1 MAETAHR
8 PAVLFYG
15 DDFTGASD
23 ALATAAQGGWRSL
36 MFLRVPDDAL
46 LARAGPLD
54 CIGIAGAAR
63 AMAPAEMRAA
73 LAPVAALAQRLRPQL
88 LHYKVCSTFDS
99 APAVGNIAVAVA
111 CLHGAVP
118 SPGVVIVGGQPS
130 LRRYCL
136 FGQLFASTA
145 DGDVARIDRHPTMSR
160 HPVTPMGEAD
170 LRRHLAQLGLTG
182 LSLLPWTQL
191 EGDASA
197 HANAWP
203 EGDVLVDAARPEHIR
218 RIGQLLMDGP
228 ARHGVLAVGSSS
240 VIEAA
245 LAGAERSPGP
255 TPAPGA
261 EPKPPQGPVFVL
273 AGSQSP
279 NTARQVAA
287 ARSYDVVRIDAAR
300 LADPAQTDYRTALA
314 DDCAQRL
321 RAGHHVLACT
331 MPASGDATPAS
342 AAPADARALAHAGGR
357 LLVDVLARVPL
368 ARVGVAGGDTSSH
381 AVLALDAWGLSFI
394 RRVAPGVPL
403 CRVHSDRPA
412 LDGLQIMLK
421 GGQMGADDLFERLL
435 SD

>member
-1 MAETAHR
+1 MAETAQR

-63 AMAPAEMRAA
+63 AMAPDEMRAA
-73 LAPVAALAQRLRPQL
+73 LAPVAALAQRLRPQV

-99 APAVGNIAVAVA
+99 APAVGNVAVAVD
-111 CLHGAVP
+111 CLRGAVP

-170 LRRHLAQLGLTG
+170 LRRHLAQLGLPG
-182 LSLLPWTQL
+182 LALLPWTQL
-191 EGDASA
+191 EADGAPA
-197 HANAWP
+197 AWP
-203 EGDVLVDAARPEHIR
+203 TGDVLVDAARPEHLQ
-218 RIGQLLMDGP
+218 RIGAWLMRGP
-228 ARHGVLAVGSSS
+228 AGQGVLAVGASS
-240 VIEAA
+240 VMEAA
-245 LAGAERSPGP
+245 LAASPRPTGA
-255 TPAPGA
+255 
-261 EPKPPQGPVFVL
+261 PPQAAAARGPVFVL

-287 ARSYDVVRIDAAR
+287 AESYDVVRIDAVR
-300 LADPAQTDYRTALA
+300 LADPAQSGYHAALA
-314 DDCAQRL
+314 DDCDQRL
-321 RAGHHVLACT
+321 RAGRHVLACT
-331 MPASGDATPAS
+331 MPADDGATPAS
-342 AAPADARALAHAGGR
+342 AVPVDAHALAHAGGR

-435 SD
+435 LD